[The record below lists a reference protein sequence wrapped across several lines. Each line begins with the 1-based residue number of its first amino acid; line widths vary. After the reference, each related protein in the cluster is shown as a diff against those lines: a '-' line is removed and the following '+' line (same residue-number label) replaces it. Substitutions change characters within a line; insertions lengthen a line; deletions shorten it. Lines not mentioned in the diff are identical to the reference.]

1 MLEPEKLDNNQF
13 THITFTH
20 EHILVCTYYITVT
33 AHDQNILALH
43 TNSWCDKL
51 AQTGAA
57 RVLTKLKYFKVNVFT

>member
-1 MLEPEKLDNNQF
+1 MIDTEKLDNNQL
-13 THITFTH
+13 TNITFTH
-20 EHILVCTYYITVT
+20 EHIFVCTEYMVVA

-57 RVLTKLKYFKVNVFT
+57 RVLTKLEYFKVNVFT